1 MQIFIMRHGEA
12 SLHAASDALRPLTE
26 QGKTQ
31 SIKMAVWLAEHAT
44 IIDKVLISPYLRA
57 QQTLASVKT
66 VLDLPQEVE
75 TLKDLTPDGNEG
87 RLAAYLQVLAEQ
99 GVGSVLVIS
108 HLPLVGYLVSLLC
121 PGVTPPMFATSSI
134 VRVDLDP
141 STEQGI
147 LVWQHQPSLR
157 F

>member
-26 QGKTQ
+26 RGKAQ
-31 SIKMAVWLAEHAT
+31 SIQMAEWLAGYST
-44 IIDKVLISPYLRA
+44 TIDKVLVSPYLRA

-66 VLDLPQEVE
+66 VLDLAKEAE
-75 TLKDLTPDGNEG
+75 TLEDLTPAGDEE

-108 HLPLVGYLVSLLC
+108 HLPLVGYLVALLC
-121 PGVTPPMFATSSI
+121 PGITPPMFATSSI
-134 VRVDLDP
+134 ARIDFDP
-141 STEQGI
+141 STAQGI
-147 LVWQHQPSLR
+147 LVWQHQP
-157 F
+157 